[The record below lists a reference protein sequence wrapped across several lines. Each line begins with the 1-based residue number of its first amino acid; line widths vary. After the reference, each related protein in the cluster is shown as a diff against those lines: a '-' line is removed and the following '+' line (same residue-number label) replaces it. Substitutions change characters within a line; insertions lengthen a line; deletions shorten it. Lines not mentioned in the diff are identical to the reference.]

1 MAVTGFDDLPLAD
14 ALTPALTTIRQPV
27 GELAR
32 TAFAWVAGADR
43 LPRGNAPQVLLPGE
57 LIVRESA

>member
-1 MAVTGFDDLPLAD
+1 AD